1 MELDKDFSEFV
12 ESFIEHDVRFMIVG
26 GYALAAHGLPRA
38 TGDLDAWVW
47 IDPANAQR
55 IVAALRDF
63 GFGQMEISESDF
75 TRSDSVVQLGYPP
88 YRIDI
93 LTSIDGV
100 EFEEAWDRRLTVELQ
115 GLSVP
120 VIGRNDLIVNKRAA
134 GRRQDL
140 ADVERLTKSPN
151 EGPHAHG

>member
-38 TGDLDAWVW
+38 TG
-47 IDPANAQR
+47 
-55 IVAALRDF
+55 F
-63 GFGQMEISESDF
+63 
-75 TRSDSVVQLGYPP
+75 GYPP

-120 VIGRNDLIVNKRAA
+120 VIGRDDLIVNKRAA
-134 GRRQDL
+134 GCRQDL
-140 ADVERLTKSPN
+140 ADVERLTKFPN